1 MKRAKQLLWFIIPTV
16 YIWFSIIYTAVSVK
30 NSTPKFLSTTNYYH
44 LFFKNAAFKKAL
56 FNIFLFPAL
65 IAFLFCLVLYIAK
78 RLINR
83 KYHIK
88 YINAV
93 FYGAAS
99 VFTTACM
106 YFQFNGCFAY
116 TAYTIYPLAAVL
128 QVNLSDRFNF
138 NLFLLCLQAAV
149 LLCFIFWC
157 IDLVS
162 EKING
167 RKL

>member
-1 MKRAKQLLWFIIPTV
+1 MKKAKQLLWFIIPTI
-16 YIWFSIIYTAVSVK
+16 YIWFSIIFTAISVK
-30 NSTPKFLSTTNYYH
+30 NNTPKFLGTTNYYR
-44 LFFKNAAFKKAL
+44 LFFKDAVFKKAL
-56 FNIFLFPAL
+56 FNTFLFPAL
-65 IAFLFCLVLYIAK
+65 IALLCCAALYTAK

-83 KYHIK
+83 KYNIK
-88 YINAV
+88 YINTV
-93 FYGAAS
+93 FYAVAS

-106 YFQFNGCFAY
+106 FFRIKRVF
-116 TAYTIYPLAAVL
+116 IYPANTYLAAVL
-128 QVNLSDRFNF
+128 QAEPKGSNF

-162 EKING
+162 EIING

>member
-16 YIWFSIIYTAVSVK
+16 YIWFSIIYTAISVK
-30 NSTPKFLSTTNYYH
+30 NSTPKFLGTTNYYR
-44 LFFKNAAFKKAL
+44 LFFKDAAFKKAL
-56 FNIFLFPAL
+56 FNTFLFPAL
-65 IAFLFCLVLYIAK
+65 IAFLFCVVLYIAK

-106 YFQFNGCFAY
+106 YFQFKGCFAY
-116 TAYTIYPLAAVL
+116 PANTYLAAVL
-128 QVNLSDRFNF
+128 QAEPKGSNF
-138 NLFLLCLQAAV
+138 NLFLLCLQAAI

-157 IDLVS
+157 IDLIS

>member
-1 MKRAKQLLWFIIPTV
+1 MKRVKQLLWFIIPTV
-16 YIWFSIIYTAVSVK
+16 YIWFSIIYTAISVK
-30 NSTPKFLSTTNYYH
+30 NSTPKFLSTTNYYR
-44 LFFKNAAFKKAL
+44 LFFKDAALKKAL
-56 FNIFLFPAL
+56 LNTFLFPAL
-65 IAFLFCLVLYIAK
+65 IAFLFCVVLYIAK

-83 KYHIK
+83 KYNIK

-106 YFQFNGCFAY
+106 YFQFKGCFAY
-116 TAYTIYPLAAVL
+116 PANTYFAAVL
-128 QVNLSDRFNF
+128 QAEPKGSNF
-138 NLFLLCLQAAV
+138 NLFLLCLQAAI

-157 IDLVS
+157 IDLIS

>member
-16 YIWFSIIYTAVSVK
+16 YIWFSIIYTAISVK
-30 NSTPKFLSTTNYYH
+30 NSTPKFLSTTNYYR
-44 LFFKNAAFKKAL
+44 LFFKDAALKKAL
-56 FNIFLFPAL
+56 FNTFLFPAL
-65 IAFLFCLVLYIAK
+65 IAFLFCVVLYIAK

-106 YFQFNGCFAY
+106 YFQFKGCFAY
-116 TAYTIYPLAAVL
+116 PANTYLAAVL
-128 QVNLSDRFNF
+128 QAEPKGSNF
-138 NLFLLCLQAAV
+138 NLFLLCLQAAI

-157 IDLVS
+157 IDLIS

>member
-1 MKRAKQLLWFIIPTV
+1 MKKAKQLLWFIIPTV
-16 YIWFSIIYTAVSVK
+16 YIWFSIIYTAISVK
-30 NSTPKFLSTTNYYH
+30 NSTPKFLRTTNYYC
-44 LFFKNAAFKKAL
+44 LFFKDAIFKKAL
-56 FNIFLFPAL
+56 LNIFLFPAL
-65 IAFLFCLVLYIAK
+65 IALLCCAALYTAK

-83 KYHIK
+83 KYNIK

-93 FYGAAS
+93 FYAVVS
-99 VFTTACM
+99 VLTTACM
-106 YFQFNGCFAY
+106 FFRIKRVF
-116 TAYTIYPLAAVL
+116 TYPANTYLAAVL
-128 QVNLSDRFNF
+128 QAEPKGSNF

>member
-16 YIWFSIIYTAVSVK
+16 YIWFSIIYTSISVK
-30 NSTPKFLSTTNYYH
+30 NSTPKFLGTTNYYR
-44 LFFKNAAFKKAL
+44 LLLNDAVFKKAL
-56 FNIFLFPAL
+56 LNTFLFPAL
-65 IAFLFCLVLYIAK
+65 TAFLFCVVLYIAK

-88 YINAV
+88 YINAA
-93 FYGAAS
+93 FYAVAS

-106 YFQFNGCFAY
+106 FFRIKRVFAY
-116 TAYTIYPLAAVL
+116 PANTYLEAVL
-128 QVNLSDRFNF
+128 QAEPKGSNF
-138 NLFLLCLQAAV
+138 NLFLLCLQAAI

-167 RKL
+167 RK

>member
-16 YIWFSIIYTAVSVK
+16 YIWFSIIYTAISVK
-30 NSTPKFLSTTNYYH
+30 NSTPKFLSTTNYYR
-44 LFFKNAAFKKAL
+44 LFFKDAALKKAL
-56 FNIFLFPAL
+56 LNTFLFPAL

-83 KYHIK
+83 KYNIK

-106 YFQFNGCFAY
+106 YFQFKGCFAY
-116 TAYTIYPLAAVL
+116 PANTYFAAVL
-128 QVNLSDRFNF
+128 QAEPKGSNF
-138 NLFLLCLQAAV
+138 NLFLLCLQAAI

-157 IDLVS
+157 IDLIS

>member
-16 YIWFSIIYTAVSVK
+16 YIWFSIIYTAISVK
-30 NSTPKFLSTTNYYH
+30 NSTPKFLGTTNYYR
-44 LFFKNAAFKKAL
+44 LFFKDAAFKKAL
-56 FNIFLFPAL
+56 FNTFLFPAL
-65 IAFLFCLVLYIAK
+65 IAFLFCVVLYIAK

-106 YFQFNGCFAY
+106 YFQFKGCFAY
-116 TAYTIYPLAAVL
+116 PANTYLAAVL
-128 QVNLSDRFNF
+128 QAEPKGSNF
-138 NLFLLCLQAAV
+138 NLFLLCLQAAI
-149 LLCFIFWC
+149 LQCFIFWC
-157 IDLVS
+157 IDLIS

>member
-16 YIWFSIIYTAVSVK
+16 YIWFSIIYTAISVK
-30 NSTPKFLSTTNYYH
+30 NSTPKFLSTTNYYR
-44 LFFKNAAFKKAL
+44 LFFKDAALKKAL
-56 FNIFLFPAL
+56 LNTFLFPAL

-83 KYHIK
+83 KYNIK

-106 YFQFNGCFAY
+106 YFQFKGCFAY
-116 TAYTIYPLAAVL
+116 PANTYFAAVL
-128 QVNLSDRFNF
+128 QAEPKGSNF
-138 NLFLLCLQAAV
+138 NLFLLCLQTAV

-157 IDLVS
+157 VDLIS

>member
-16 YIWFSIIYTAVSVK
+16 YIWFSIIYTAISVK
-30 NSTPKFLSTTNYYH
+30 NSTPKFLNTTNYYR
-44 LFFKNAAFKKAL
+44 LFFKDAALKKAL
-56 FNIFLFPAL
+56 LNTFLFPAL

-106 YFQFNGCFAY
+106 YFQFKGCFAY
-116 TAYTIYPLAAVL
+116 PANTYFAAVL
-128 QVNLSDRFNF
+128 QAEPKGSNF
-138 NLFLLCLQAAV
+138 NLFLLCLQAAI

-157 IDLVS
+157 IDLIS

>member
-30 NSTPKFLSTTNYYH
+30 NSTPKFFGTTDYYR
-44 LFFKNAAFKKAL
+44 LFFKDAVFKKAL
-56 FNIFLFPAL
+56 FNTFLFPAL
-65 IAFLFCLVLYIAK
+65 IAFLFCVVLYIAK

-88 YINAV
+88 YINAA

-106 YFQFNGCFAY
+106 YFRFKRFFGHSAY
-116 TAYTIYPLAAVL
+116 TYSLTAVL
-128 QVNLSDRFNF
+128 QAEPVERFNF
-138 NLFLLCLQAAV
+138 NLFLLCLQTAV

-157 IDLVS
+157 VDLIL
-162 EKING
+162 EKTNG

>member
-1 MKRAKQLLWFIIPTV
+1 MKKAKQLLWFIIPTV
-16 YIWFSIIYTAVSVK
+16 YIWFSIIYTAISVK
-30 NSTPKFLSTTNYYH
+30 NSTPKFLRTTNYYR
-44 LFFKNAAFKKAL
+44 LFFKDAVYKKAL
-56 FNIFLFPAL
+56 LDTFLFPAL
-65 IAFLFCLVLYIAK
+65 IALLCCAALYTAK

-83 KYHIK
+83 KYNIK

-93 FYGAAS
+93 FYAVAS

-106 YFQFNGCFAY
+106 FFRIKRVF
-116 TAYTIYPLAAVL
+116 TYPANTYLAAVL
-128 QVNLSDRFNF
+128 QAEPKGSNF
-138 NLFLLCLQAAV
+138 NLFLLCLQTAV

-162 EKING
+162 EIING

>member
-1 MKRAKQLLWFIIPTV
+1 MKKAKQLLWFIIPTV
-16 YIWFSIIYTAVSVK
+16 YIWFSIIFTAISVK
-30 NSTPKFLSTTNYYH
+30 NNTPKFLGLTNYYR
-44 LFFKNAAFKKAL
+44 LLLNDAVFFKAL
-56 FNIFLFPAL
+56 FNTFLLPAL
-65 IAFLFCLVLYIAK
+65 IALLCCAALYTAM

-83 KYHIK
+83 KYNIK

-93 FYGAAS
+93 FYAVVSAL
-99 VFTTACM
+99 TTACM
-106 YFQFNGCFAY
+106 FFRIKRVFAY
-116 TAYTIYPLAAVL
+116 PANTYLAAVL
-128 QVNLSDRFNF
+128 QAEPKGSNF

-167 RKL
+167 RK

>member
-1 MKRAKQLLWFIIPTV
+1 MKKAKQLLWFIIPTV
-16 YIWFSIIYTAVSVK
+16 YIWFSIIFTATSVK
-30 NSTPKFLSTTNYYH
+30 NSTPKFLGTTNYYR
-44 LFFKNAAFKKAL
+44 LFFKDAVLKKAL
-56 FNIFLFPAL
+56 LNTFLFPAL
-65 IAFLFCLVLYIAK
+65 IALLFCAALYTAK

-83 KYHIK
+83 KYNIK

-93 FYGAAS
+93 FYAVVS
-99 VFTTACM
+99 VLTTVCM
-106 YFQFNGCFAY
+106 FFRIKRVFAY
-116 TAYTIYPLAAVL
+116 PANTYLAAVL
-128 QVNLSDRFNF
+128 QAEPKGSNF

>member
-1 MKRAKQLLWFIIPTV
+1 MKKAKQLLWFIIPTV
-16 YIWFSIIYTAVSVK
+16 YIWFSIIFTAISVK
-30 NSTPKFLSTTNYYH
+30 NSTPKFLGTTNYCR
-44 LFFKNAAFKKAL
+44 LFFKDAVLKKAL
-56 FNIFLFPAL
+56 LNTFLFPAL
-65 IAFLFCLVLYIAK
+65 IALLCCAALYAAK

-83 KYHIK
+83 KYNIK

-93 FYGAAS
+93 FYAVVS
-99 VFTTACM
+99 VITTACM
-106 YFQFNGCFAY
+106 IFRIKRVFAY
-116 TAYTIYPLAAVL
+116 PANTYLAAVL
-128 QVNLSDRFNF
+128 QAEPKGSNF

>member
-1 MKRAKQLLWFIIPTV
+1 MKKAKQLLWFIIPTV
-16 YIWFSIIYTAVSVK
+16 YIWFSIIYTAISVK
-30 NSTPKFLSTTNYYH
+30 NSTPKFLRTTNYYR
-44 LFFKNAAFKKAL
+44 LFFKDAVYKKAL
-56 FNIFLFPAL
+56 LNIFLFPAL
-65 IAFLFCLVLYIAK
+65 IAFLFCVVLYIAK

-93 FYGAAS
+93 FYAVVS
-99 VFTTACM
+99 VLTTACM
-106 YFQFNGCFAY
+106 FFRIKRVFAY
-116 TAYTIYPLAAVL
+116 PANTYLAAVL
-128 QVNLSDRFNF
+128 QAEPKGSNF

-162 EKING
+162 EKNG
-167 RKL
+167 RK

>member
-1 MKRAKQLLWFIIPTV
+1 MKKAKQLLWFIIPTV
-16 YIWFSIIYTAVSVK
+16 YIWFSIIYTAISVK
-30 NSTPKFLSTTNYYH
+30 NSTPKFLSLTNYYR
-44 LFFKNAAFKKAL
+44 LLLDDAIFKKAL
-56 FNIFLFPAL
+56 LNTFLFPAL
-65 IAFLFCLVLYIAK
+65 IALLCCVALYTAK

-93 FYGAAS
+93 FYAVVS
-99 VFTTACM
+99 VLTTACM
-106 YFQFNGCFAY
+106 FFRIKRVFAY
-116 TAYTIYPLAAVL
+116 PANTYFAAVL
-128 QVNLSDRFNF
+128 QAEPGIGSNF
-138 NLFLLCLQAAV
+138 NLFLLCLQAAI

-157 IDLVS
+157 IDLIS

>member
-16 YIWFSIIYTAVSVK
+16 YIWFSIIYTAISVK
-30 NSTPKFLSTTNYYH
+30 NSTPKFLSTTNYYR
-44 LFFKNAAFKKAL
+44 LFFKDAALKKAL
-56 FNIFLFPAL
+56 LNTFLFPAL

-83 KYHIK
+83 KYNIK

-93 FYGAAS
+93 FYGDAS

-106 YFQFNGCFAY
+106 YFQFKGCFAY
-116 TAYTIYPLAAVL
+116 PANTYFAAVL
-128 QVNLSDRFNF
+128 QAEPKGSNF
-138 NLFLLCLQAAV
+138 NLFLLCLQTAV

-157 IDLVS
+157 VDLIS

>member
-1 MKRAKQLLWFIIPTV
+1 MKKAKQLLWFIIPTV
-16 YIWFSIIYTAVSVK
+16 YIWFSIIYTAISVK
-30 NSTPKFLSTTNYYH
+30 NSTPKFLNLTNYYR
-44 LFFKNAAFKKAL
+44 LLLDDAIFKKAL
-56 FNIFLFPAL
+56 LNTFLFPAL
-65 IAFLFCLVLYIAK
+65 IALLCCAALYTAK

-93 FYGAAS
+93 FYAVVS
-99 VFTTACM
+99 TLTTACM
-106 YFQFNGCFAY
+106 FFRLKRSFG
-116 TAYTIYPLAAVL
+116 YPIHTYSLAAVL
-128 QVNLSDRFNF
+128 QTEPVEGFNF
-138 NLFLLCLQAAV
+138 SLFLLCLQTAI

>member
-1 MKRAKQLLWFIIPTV
+1 MKKAKQLLWFIIPTV
-16 YIWFSIIYTAVSVK
+16 YIWFSIIFTAISVK
-30 NSTPKFLSTTNYYH
+30 NSTPKFLGTTNYCR
-44 LFFKNAAFKKAL
+44 LFFKDAVLKKAL
-56 FNIFLFPAL
+56 LNIFLFPAL
-65 IAFLFCLVLYIAK
+65 IAFLFCVVLYIAK

-93 FYGAAS
+93 FYAVVS
-99 VFTTACM
+99 VLTTACM
-106 YFQFNGCFAY
+106 FFRIKRVFAY
-116 TAYTIYPLAAVL
+116 PANTYLAAVL
-128 QVNLSDRFNF
+128 QAEPKGSNF

-167 RKL
+167 RK

>member
-1 MKRAKQLLWFIIPTV
+1 MKKAKQLLWFIIPTV
-16 YIWFSIIYTAVSVK
+16 YIWFSIIYTAISVK
-30 NSTPKFLSTTNYYH
+30 NSTPKFLRTTNYYR
-44 LFFKNAAFKKAL
+44 LFFKDAVYKKAL
-56 FNIFLFPAL
+56 LNIFLFPAL
-65 IAFLFCLVLYIAK
+65 IAFLFCVVLYIAK

-93 FYGAAS
+93 FYAVVS
-99 VFTTACM
+99 VLTTACM
-106 YFQFNGCFAY
+106 FFRIKRVFAY
-116 TAYTIYPLAAVL
+116 PANTYLAAVL
-128 QVNLSDRFNF
+128 QAEPKGSNF

-162 EKING
+162 EIING
-167 RKL
+167 RK

>member
-1 MKRAKQLLWFIIPTV
+1 MKKAKQLLWFIIPTV
-16 YIWFSIIYTAVSVK
+16 YIWFSIIYTAISVK
-30 NSTPKFLSTTNYYH
+30 NSTPKFLRTTNYYR
-44 LFFKNAAFKKAL
+44 LFFKDAVYKKAL
-56 FNIFLFPAL
+56 LNIFLFPAL
-65 IAFLFCLVLYIAK
+65 IAFLFCVVLYIAK

-93 FYGAAS
+93 FYAVIS
-99 VFTTACM
+99 VLTTACM
-106 YFQFNGCFAY
+106 FFRIKRVF
-116 TAYTIYPLAAVL
+116 TYPANTYLAAVL
-128 QVNLSDRFNF
+128 QAEPKGSNF

-162 EKING
+162 EKNG
-167 RKL
+167 RK

>member
-16 YIWFSIIYTAVSVK
+16 YIWFSIIYTAISVK
-30 NSTPKFLSTTNYYH
+30 NSTPKFFGTTIIIVSF
-44 LFFKNAAFKKAL
+44 LRTPLLKKAL

-65 IAFLFCLVLYIAK
+65 TAFLFCVVLYIAK

-83 KYHIK
+83 KYNIK

-99 VFTTACM
+99 VFTTACI
-106 YFQFNGCFAY
+106 YFQFKGFFAHPAY
-116 TAYTIYPLAAVL
+116 TYPLLAVL
-128 QVNLSDRFNF
+128 QAEPGIGSNF
-138 NLFLLCLQAAV
+138 NLFLLCLQTAV

-157 IDLVS
+157 VDLIL
-162 EKING
+162 EKTNG
-167 RKL
+167 QKL

>member
-1 MKRAKQLLWFIIPTV
+1 MKKAKQLLWFIIPTV
-16 YIWFSIIYTAVSVK
+16 YIWFSIIYTAISVK
-30 NSTPKFLSTTNYYH
+30 NSTPKFLSTTNYYR
-44 LFFKNAAFKKAL
+44 LFFKDAALKKAL
-56 FNIFLFPAL
+56 LNTFLFPAL

-83 KYHIK
+83 KYNIK

-106 YFQFNGCFAY
+106 YFQFKGCFAY
-116 TAYTIYPLAAVL
+116 PANTYLAAVL
-128 QVNLSDRFNF
+128 QAEPKGSNF

>member
-16 YIWFSIIYTAVSVK
+16 YIWFSIIYTAISVK
-30 NSTPKFLSTTNYYH
+30 NSTPKFLGTTNYYR
-44 LFFKNAAFKKAL
+44 LFFKDAAFKKAL
-56 FNIFLFPAL
+56 FNTFLFPAL
-65 IAFLFCLVLYIAK
+65 IAFLFCVVLYIAK

-106 YFQFNGCFAY
+106 YFQFKGCFAY
-116 TAYTIYPLAAVL
+116 PANTYLAAVL
-128 QVNLSDRFNF
+128 QAEPKGSNF

-157 IDLVS
+157 VDLIL
-162 EKING
+162 EKAKEG
-167 RKL
+167 KCE

>member
-1 MKRAKQLLWFIIPTV
+1 VKKAKQLLWFIIPTV
-16 YIWFSIIYTAVSVK
+16 YIWFSIVFTAISVK
-30 NSTPKFLSTTNYYH
+30 NNTPKFLRTTNYCR
-44 LFFKNAAFKKAL
+44 LFFKDAVLKKAL
-56 FNIFLFPAL
+56 LNTFLFPAL
-65 IAFLFCLVLYIAK
+65 IALLCCAALYTAK

-83 KYHIK
+83 KYNIK

-93 FYGAAS
+93 FYAVVS
-99 VFTTACM
+99 VLTTACM
-106 YFQFNGCFAY
+106 FFRIKRVFAY
-116 TAYTIYPLAAVL
+116 PANTYLAAVL
-128 QVNLSDRFNF
+128 QAEPKGSNF

>member
-1 MKRAKQLLWFIIPTV
+1 MKKAKQLLWFIIPTV
-16 YIWFSIIYTAVSVK
+16 YIWFSIIFTATSVK
-30 NSTPKFLSTTNYYH
+30 NSTPKFLGTTNYYR
-44 LFFKNAAFKKAL
+44 LFFKDAAFKKAL
-56 FNIFLFPAL
+56 FNTFLFPAL
-65 IAFLFCLVLYIAK
+65 IAFLFCVVLYIAK

-106 YFQFNGCFAY
+106 YFQFKGCFAY
-116 TAYTIYPLAAVL
+116 PANTYLAAVL
-128 QVNLSDRFNF
+128 QAEPKGSNF
-138 NLFLLCLQAAV
+138 NLFLLCLQAAI

-157 IDLVS
+157 IDLIS

>member
-1 MKRAKQLLWFIIPTV
+1 MKKAKQLLWFIIPTV
-16 YIWFSIIYTAVSVK
+16 YIWFSIIYTAISVK
-30 NSTPKFLSTTNYYH
+30 NSTPKFLRTTNYYL
-44 LFFKNAAFKKAL
+44 LFFKDAALKKAL
-56 FNIFLFPAL
+56 LNIFLFPAL
-65 IAFLFCLVLYIAK
+65 IAFLFCVVLYIAK

-93 FYGAAS
+93 FYAVVS
-99 VFTTACM
+99 VLTTACM
-106 YFQFNGCFAY
+106 FFRIKRVF
-116 TAYTIYPLAAVL
+116 TYPANTYLAAVL
-128 QVNLSDRFNF
+128 QAEPKGSNF

-162 EKING
+162 EKNG
-167 RKL
+167 RK